1 MLTDLVLTLVLIGID
16 QLTKFW
22 AVNTLAAMP
31 GGIIPA
37 IGGVLNFVYAENT
50 GADVSFLRGRSAVM
64 LVVRLL
70 QVALAVYLLARHRK
84 KLAKITRIAL
94 CLFLAGLIG
103 NQINYILFDYVPDMI
118 HLPFLGGVIF
128 NVADIWAFV
137 AMMIL
142 FVRLAFFEGKDF
154 VDWLSKKLT
163 QKKEKPEKGAKEKN
177 GALQSGVS
185 GGSADMGKDPLPQG
199 SESGSGEANVPG
211 K

>member
-31 GGIIPA
+31 GGVIPV
-37 IGGVLNFVYAENT
+37 IGGVLNLVYAENT
-50 GADVSFLRGRSAVM
+50 GADVSFLRGRSIAM
-64 LVVRLL
+64 LIVRLF
-70 QVALAVYLLARHRK
+70 QVALAVYLLIRHRE

-103 NQINYILFDYVPDMI
+103 NQINYLLFDYVPDMI

-137 AMMIL
+137 AMAVL

-154 VDWLSKKLT
+154 VDWLGKHIT
-163 QKKEKPEKGAKEKN
+163 QKKAKPEQGKKEKN
-177 GALQSGVS
+177 SAAESAISGD
-185 GGSADMGKDPLPQG
+185 SAGKGENPLPQNC
-199 SESGSGEANVPG
+199 ESGSGEANVPG